1 MSNPPS
7 NPEPDREELARR
19 ARRRFLAGV
28 GALGAAGAAGGAYG
42 GATLQDAL
50 GGFFQDHY
58 QRMTKDEIRSAL
70 ERIERRAQAKFGKAI
85 HCEDTPPIPNTV
97 FGYALNVSKCKGYRD
112 CVEACIKENNQGR
125 DSQVQY
131 IRVLEMDKGSMN
143 LEKSDHYYDPKTVPA
158 PGKFYMPVACMQ
170 CDNPPCVKACPVKA
184 TWKEPDGI
192 VVIDYD
198 WCIGCRYCMS
208 ACPYWAR
215 HFNWTEPQIPP
226 EQLNPNTNYLGN
238 RPRPVGVVEKC
249 HWCTQRTRRGRQPA
263 CQEACPTG
271 ARVFGNL
278 LDPKSEIRYV
288 LENKSVFRLK
298 EELGTEPKFWYF
310 SDDAPVR
317 TT

>member
-131 IRVLEMDKGSMN
+131 IRVLEMDKG
-143 LEKSDHYYDPKTVPA
+143 
-158 PGKFYMPVACMQ
+158 
-170 CDNPPCVKACPVKA
+170 
-184 TWKEPDGI
+184 
-192 VVIDYD
+192 
-198 WCIGCRYCMS
+198 
-208 ACPYWAR
+208 
-215 HFNWTEPQIPP
+215 
-226 EQLNPNTNYLGN
+226 
-238 RPRPVGVVEKC
+238 
-249 HWCTQRTRRGRQPA
+249 
-263 CQEACPTG
+263 
-271 ARVFGNL
+271 
-278 LDPKSEIRYV
+278 
-288 LENKSVFRLK
+288 
-298 EELGTEPKFWYF
+298 
-310 SDDAPVR
+310 
-317 TT
+317 